1 MGVRLSHKM
10 STGTAAFGSPG
21 FQPEMMDEWAPYR
34 MAFLLLLVASSV
46 ALWASYKLLCEKE
59 NKNRDDVA
67 YQPLSSVVGGEFH
80 RQPMGDWDD
89 GNSSIEDLTSML
101 GEEAATKSAFNIEK
115 RAGQK

>member
-1 MGVRLSHKM
+1 VGILQIALVSFLIFMVVNCQFSHF
-10 STGTAAFGSPG
+10 S
-21 FQPEMMDEWAPYR
+21 
-34 MAFLLLLVASSV
+34 
-46 ALWASYKLLCEKE
+46 EKE

-89 GNSSIEDLTSML
+89 GNSSIEDLASML